1 MMMADVRPLDRRP
14 PAASNGEAMVNANDN
29 VNRPWPELPPKSRG
43 PYVRLK
49 ERLSAPRTR
58 RPLKTIGLLA
68 LVVAAVIGVLA
79 VIVFVTRTYSLDTAT
94 YPGAIHRLTI
104 DTDTG
109 EVSVVG
115 SDRADVLVLWQRRYS
130 LIKPHVDRGLRDGA
144 LQLRSRCPGVSF
156 RCAVV
161 FGSQVPAATATSIR
175 TGSATVDMQDLRGPV
190 EVTTQTGQVTLQQ
203 VAAPIHV
210 VTGSGPVSL
219 ASLRGDLVVRTASA
233 PIELRDIHGQA
244 DLTTESASITG
255 NALAVRALVART
267 GSGWVTATFDSPPEH
282 VDLRSVS
289 GQVNLQIPAGHYRL
303 QLDAPAGRVHLVG
316 VVNDPTAPRTIKI
329 SAGGGIELTS
339 R

>member
-1 MMMADVRPLDRRP
+1 
-14 PAASNGEAMVNANDN
+14 MVNANDN

-49 ERLSAPRTR
+49 ERVSAAWAW
-58 RPLKTIGLLA
+58 RPVKVIGLLV
-68 LVVAAVIGVLA
+68 LVVAALIGVLA
-79 VIVFVTRTYSLDTAT
+79 VVLFVTRTYSLDTAT
-94 YPGAIHRLTI
+94 YPGAIKRLTI
-104 DTDTG
+104 DSDSG

-130 LIKPHVDRGLRDGA
+130 LIKPRVDRGVRDGA

-161 FGSQVPAATATSIR
+161 VGSQVPGATPTSIR
-175 TGSATVDMQDLRGPV
+175 TRSASVDMQDLGGPV

-203 VAAPIHV
+203 VAAPIHI

-219 ASLRGDLVVRTASA
+219 AGLQGDLVVRTASA
-233 PIELRDIHGQA
+233 PIELRDVHGLA
-244 DLTTESASITG
+244 DLTTQSASITG
-255 NALAVRALVART
+255 NALALRALMART
-267 GSGWVTATFDSPPEH
+267 GSGWVTATFDAPPVH

-289 GQVNLQIPAGHYRL
+289 GQVNVQVPAGHYRL
-303 QLDAPAGRVHLVG
+303 QLDAPAGQVHLDG

-329 SAGGGIELTS
+329 SAGGGIALTS

>member
-1 MMMADVRPLDRRP
+1 
-14 PAASNGEAMVNANDN
+14 MVNANDN

-49 ERLSAPRTR
+49 ESLSASWAR
-58 RPLKTIGLLA
+58 RPLKAIGLLA
-68 LVVAAVIGVLA
+68 LVVAALIGVLA
-79 VIVFVTRTYSLDTAT
+79 VILFVTRTYSLDTAT
-94 YPGAIHRLTI
+94 YAGAIQRLTI

-130 LIKPHVDRGLRDGA
+130 LIKPRVDRGLRDGA

-161 FGSQVPAATATSIR
+161 LGSQVPGATATSIR
-175 TGSATVDMQDLRGPV
+175 TRSATVDMQDLGGPV
-190 EVTTQTGQVTLQQ
+190 DVTTQTGQVTLQQ
-203 VAAPIHV
+203 VAAPIHI
-210 VTGSGPVSL
+210 VTGSGSVSL
-219 ASLRGDLVVRTASA
+219 ASLQGDLVVRTASA

-255 NALAVRALVART
+255 NALVLRALMART
-267 GSGWVTATFDSPPEH
+267 GSGWVTATFDAPPEH

-289 GQVNLQIPAGHYRL
+289 GQVDLQIPAGHYRL
-303 QLDAPAGRVHLVG
+303 QLDAPAGQVHLNG

-329 SAGGGIELTS
+329 SAGGGIALTS

>member
-1 MMMADVRPLDRRP
+1 
-14 PAASNGEAMVNANDN
+14 MVNANDN
-29 VNRPWPELPPKSRG
+29 VNRPWPQLPPKSRG

-49 ERLSAPRTR
+49 ESLSAPWAR
-58 RPLKTIGLLA
+58 RSLKAVGLLA
-68 LVVAAVIGVLA
+68 LVVAALVGALA
-79 VIVFVTRTYSLDTAT
+79 VVLFVTRTYSLDTAT
-94 YPGAIHRLTI
+94 YPGAIQRLTV
-104 DTDTG
+104 DTDAG

-115 SDRADVLVLWQRRYS
+115 SDRADMLVLWQRRYS
-130 LIKPHVDRGLRDGA
+130 LIKPRVDRGVSDGA

-175 TGSATVDMQDLRGPV
+175 TRSASVDMQNLGGPV
-190 EVTTQTGQVTLQQ
+190 DVTTQTGQVTLQQ
-203 VAAPIHV
+203 VAAPVHI

-233 PIELRDIHGQA
+233 PIELRDLRGQA

-255 NALAVRALVART
+255 NALAVRALMART
-267 GSGWVTATFDSPPEH
+267 GSGWVTAAFDAPPEH

-289 GQVNLQIPAGHYRL
+289 GQVSLQLPAGRYRL
-303 QLDAPAGRVHLVG
+303 QLDAPAGQVHLNG

-329 SAGGGIELTS
+329 SAGGGIALTS